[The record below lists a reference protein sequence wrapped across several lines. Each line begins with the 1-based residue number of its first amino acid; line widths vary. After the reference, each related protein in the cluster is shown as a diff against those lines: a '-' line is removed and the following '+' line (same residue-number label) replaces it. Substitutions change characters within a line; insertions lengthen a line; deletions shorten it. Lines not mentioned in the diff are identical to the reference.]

1 MPPIAEPFVHLHTHS
16 EYSILDSSCR
26 IPDLVAKTAEFGMDA
41 LAITDHGS
49 MGGTIRFY
57 RAASRA
63 GIKPILGCEV
73 YVAPESRFQRTAS
86 AGQRFYHLVLLAST
100 PQGYENLLALSTRGH
115 VEGFYYRPRVD
126 KELLAEHHEGLIALS
141 ACQSG
146 EVPRLLLAGQQEQA
160 RAAAT
165 AYADIFGENGFFI
178 ELQDHAT
185 DRDKRL
191 LQMLPQLANELD
203 LPLVATNDSHYL
215 SPDDALAHEVL
226 LNIRA
231 NKQLDD
237 PDRMRFDG
245 SGYHFRSPKE
255 MEEIFGEF
263 PDALE
268 NTRKIAD
275 RCSVE
280 IEFGKTLLPPFEL
293 PDGAENPDDYLRK
306 LAEQGVERLYKPITD
321 EVRDRLDYE
330 LSVIRRMGYSTYF
343 LIVWDFVRFAREKR
357 IPVGPGRGS
366 AAGSLVAYALEI
378 TKIDPIRYNVTFERF
393 LNPDRISMPDV
404 DMDFCIRGRDQ
415 VIQYVRDRYGDEG
428 WSKKTAQIAT
438 YDRMAAR
445 TVIRDVGRVTGTP
458 YATTDRLAKLVPY
471 GLKLGPAL
479 KQVPELREMKESDPE
494 VRRILE
500 IGVRL
505 EGLIRNTST
514 HAAGVVISPDPLARR
529 APLLRLSDGSFVTQF
544 DMIDL
549 EAIGL
554 LKFDFLGL
562 RNLTIIDDA
571 LSSIEAHAGNQERID
586 LDTIPLDD
594 SATFEMIRQGHTSGV
609 FQLEGSGMTALI
621 KRVQPDR
628 FEDLIALLALF
639 RPGPL
644 ESGMTEDYVQR
655 RHGLQSVT
663 YMDPRLEPVLRET
676 YGLPIYQDQV
686 MRMAQ
691 ILAGFTLAE
700 ADTLRK
706 AMGKKDS
713 TIMAGLREKFIT
725 GCLGN
730 GLPEAKATEVFEGLD
745 KFSRYGFN
753 KSHTTAYAFISYWTG
768 YLKANYTSHYM
779 SSLLGSVQSDT
790 DKIAEY
796 IHECRARGINVL
808 PPDINQSQRDFTA
821 VDEQTIRFG
830 LGAVKHVGNAAVDT
844 ILAVRSEPFRSLF
857 EMCRRVADTTV
868 DRETLEAL
876 IKAGAFDSLGA
887 SRRGLLLRLSEAMEM
902 MQMARHEHSSG
913 QVSFFEELQPDAQD
927 PSIAEAEFS
936 TEELLRLEKEYL
948 GLFVSGDP
956 LEQHR
961 HHLSTYC
968 TPISEL
974 ANLADQQLMLVGGR
988 VAALR
993 RITTKRGDPMAFVT
1007 LDDGGS
1013 VCEITVFPRVLEAA
1027 PDALDEDQL
1036 LAVRVCGQQRNG
1048 DISLIAEEILSLDQ
1062 VEQCIDLSVR
1072 FTLDSDDVEQDKLKA
1087 LRKLIELHHGNIPVF
1102 VSIRGAQGTI
1112 DIRAGSKLTAAVT
1125 PEFLD
1130 QARQL
1135 VGDDGIGIVRRYH
1148 K

>member
-1 MPPIAEPFVHLHTHS
+1 MPPTEPFVHLHTHS

-26 IPDLVAKTAEFGMDA
+26 IQDLVNKTTEFGMDT
-41 LAITDHGS
+41 LAVTDHGTL
-49 MGGTIRFY
+49 GGAIKFY
-57 RAASRA
+57 RGAIRG

-73 YVAPESRFQRTAS
+73 YVAPESRFQRVAT
-86 AGQRFYHLVLLAST
+86 AGQRFYHLVLLAMNT
-100 PQGYENLLALSTRGH
+100 VGYENLLALSTRGYM
-115 VEGFYYRPRVD
+115 EGFYYRPRID
-126 KELLAEHHEGLIALS
+126 KELLREHQEGLIALS

-146 EVPRLLLAGQQEQA
+146 EVPRLALAGQLDQA
-160 RAAAT
+160 RAAASQ
-165 AYADIFGENGFFI
+165 YAEIFNDNRFFI
-178 ELQDHAT
+178 ELQNHAT
-185 DRDKRL
+185 DRDKQL
-191 LQMLPQLANELD
+191 LQTLPQLAKDLG

-231 NKQLDD
+231 NKRLDD
-237 PDRMRFDG
+237 PDRRQFDG

-255 MEEIFGEF
+255 MEEVFAEF
-263 PDALE
+263 PEALE
-268 NTRKIAD
+268 NTRRIAD

-280 IEFGKTLLPPFEL
+280 IEFGKTLLPPFAL
-293 PDGAENPDDYLRK
+293 PDGAGSADDYLCQ
-306 LAEQGVERLYKPITD
+306 LAEKGVNRLYEPITP
-321 EVRDRLDYE
+321 EVRDRLEYE
-330 LSVIRRMGYSTYF
+330 LSVIGRMGYSTYF
-343 LIVWDFVRFAREKR
+343 LIVWDFVRFAREQG

-366 AAGSLVAYALEI
+366 AAGSLVAYALGI
-378 TKIDPIRYNVTFERF
+378 TKIDPLRYNVTFERF

-404 DMDFCIRGRDQ
+404 DMDFCVRGRDQ
-415 VIQYVRDRYGDEG
+415 VIRYVHERYGNQG
-428 WSKKTAQIAT
+428 WNKKTAQIAT

-471 GLKLGPAL
+471 GLKLKPAL
-479 KQVPELREMKESDPE
+479 EKVPELREMRDADPE
-494 VRRILE
+494 VRKILE

-514 HAAGVVISPDPLARR
+514 HAAGVVISPDPLAKR
-529 APLLRLSDGSFVTQF
+529 APLLRLGDGSFVTQF

-571 LSSIEAHAGNQERID
+571 ISSIRAHAGDHQEID
-586 LDTIPLDD
+586 LDSIPLDD
-594 SATFEMIRQGHTSGV
+594 PTTFEMIREGHTAGI

-644 ESGMTEDYVQR
+644 ESGMTDDYVQR

-663 YMDPRLEPVLRET
+663 YVDPRLEPILRET

-686 MRMAQ
+686 MQMAQ

-706 AMGKKDS
+706 AMGKKDKA
-713 TIMAGLREKFIT
+713 IMASLREKFIA
-725 GCLGN
+725 GCLDS
-730 GLPEAKATEVFEGLD
+730 GLTEAKATEVFEGLD

-753 KSHTTAYAFISYWTG
+753 KSHTTAYAFVSYWTA
-768 YLKANYTSHYM
+768 YLKANHTSHYM
-779 SSLLGSVQSDT
+779 ASLLGSVQSDT

-796 IHECRARGINVL
+796 IHECRSRGIKVL
-808 PPDINQSQRDFTA
+808 PPDINQSERDFTA
-821 VDEQTIRFG
+821 VDAQTIRFG
-830 LGAVKHVGNAAVDT
+830 LGAVKHVGNAAVDA
-844 ILAVRSEPFRSLF
+844 ILAVRSESFRSLF

-902 MQMARHEHSSG
+902 MLLARHEHASG
-913 QVSFFEELQPDAQD
+913 QVSFFEELHPDAQD
-927 PSIAEAEFS
+927 PPITESEFS
-936 TEELLRLEKEYL
+936 PEELLRLEKEYL
-948 GLFVSGDP
+948 GLFVTGNP
-956 LEQHR
+956 LEQHQ
-961 HHLSTYC
+961 HDLVTYC
-968 TPISEL
+968 TPIEEL
-974 ANLADQQLMLVGGR
+974 ARLADQQEMLVGGR
-988 VAALR
+988 VSAIR
-993 RITTKRGDPMAFVT
+993 RILTKRGDPMAFIT
-1007 LDDGGS
+1007 LDDGYS
-1013 VCEITVFPRVLEAA
+1013 SCEITVFPRVLEAS
-1027 PDALDEDQL
+1027 PDALEEDQL
-1036 LAVRVCGQQRNG
+1036 VAVRVCGQRRNG
-1048 DISLIAEEILSLDQ
+1048 GIDLIAEQILPLDR
-1062 VEQCIDLSVR
+1062 VDQCVDISVR
-1072 FTLDSDDVEQDKLKA
+1072 FTLDLDAVESEKLEA
-1087 LRKLIELHHGNIPVF
+1087 LRSLIEQHRGRAPIF
-1102 VSIRGAQGTI
+1102 VSIRDAAGSI
-1112 DIRAGSKLTAAVT
+1112 DIRVGRQLTAEVT
-1125 PEFLD
+1125 PAFLEE
-1130 QARQL
+1130 ARQL
-1135 VGDDGIGIVRRYH
+1135 VGDDSVKIVRRYH

>member
-1 MPPIAEPFVHLHTHS
+1 MTPTEPFVHLHTHS
-16 EYSILDSSCR
+16 EYSILDSSCH
-26 IPDLVAKTAEFGMDA
+26 ISDLIRKTSEFGMDA
-41 LAITDHGS
+41 LAVTDHGS
-49 MGGTIRFY
+49 MGGTIKFY
-57 RAASRA
+57 RAAKRA
-63 GIKPILGCEV
+63 NIKPILGCEV
-73 YVAPESRFQRTAS
+73 YVAPESRFQRSAS
-86 AGQRFYHLVLLAST
+86 AGQRFYHLVLLAMNSV
-100 PQGYENLLALSTRGH
+100 GYENLLALSTRGY

-126 KELLAEHHEGLIALS
+126 KELLAEHNEGLIALS

-146 EVPRLLLAGQQEQA
+146 EVPRLLLAGRADKA
-160 RAAAT
+160 RDAAIR
-165 AYADIFGENGFFI
+165 YADIFGDDRFFI

-185 DRDKRL
+185 DRDKQL
-191 LQMLPQLANELD
+191 LQTLPALARELG

-215 SPDDALAHEVL
+215 APDDALAHEVL

-231 NKQLDD
+231 NKTLDN

-255 MEEIFGEF
+255 MAQVFAAF

-293 PDGAENPDDYLRK
+293 PETAENADDYLRL
-306 LAEQGVERLYKPITD
+306 LAEQGVDRLYKPVTS
-321 EVRDRLDYE
+321 EVRERLEYE

-343 LIVWDFVRFAREKR
+343 LIVWDFVRFAHEEGV
-357 IPVGPGRGS
+357 PVGPGRGS
-366 AAGSLVAYALEI
+366 AAGSLVAYALGI

-404 DMDFCIRGRDQ
+404 DMDFCIRGRDH
-415 VIQYVRDRYGDEG
+415 VIQYVRDRYGSEG
-428 WSKKTAQIAT
+428 WDKKTAQIAT

-471 GLKLGPAL
+471 GLKLKPAL
-479 KQVPELREMKESDPE
+479 EQVPELRQMQESDPE
-494 VRRILE
+494 VQRILE

-514 HAAGVVISPDPLARR
+514 HAAGVVISPDPLAKR

-544 DMIDL
+544 DMVDL

-562 RNLTIIDDA
+562 RNLTIIDDT
-571 LSSIEAHAGNQERID
+571 LSSIAASAPDHRKID
-586 LDTIPLDD
+586 LDELPLDD
-594 SATFEMIRQGHTSGV
+594 EATFGMIREGYTSGV
-609 FQLEGSGMTALI
+609 FQLEGGGMTALI

-655 RHGLQSVT
+655 RHGLQAVT
-663 YMDPRLEPVLRET
+663 YVDPRLEPILRET

-706 AMGKKDS
+706 AMGKKDK
-713 TIMAGLREKFIT
+713 TIMASLREKFIA
-725 GCLGN
+725 GCLEN
-730 GLPEAKATEVFEGLD
+730 SLTKPKATEVFEGLD

-753 KSHTTAYAFISYWTG
+753 KSHTTAYAFISYWTA

-779 SSLLGSVQSDT
+779 ASLLGSVQSDT

-796 IHECRARGINVL
+796 IHECRSRGIEVL
-808 PPDINQSQRDFTA
+808 PPDINESQRDFTA
-821 VDEQTIRFG
+821 VDERTIRFG
-830 LGAVKHVGNAAVDT
+830 LGAVKHVGKAAVDS
-844 ILAVRSEPFRSLF
+844 ILAIRSDPFRSLF
-857 EMCRRVADTTV
+857 EMCRRIADATV

-876 IKAGAFDSLGA
+876 IKAGAFDSLGG
-887 SRRGLLLRLSEAMEM
+887 SRRGLLLRLSEAQEM
-902 MQMARHEHSSG
+902 MQLARHEQTSG
-913 QVSFFEELQPDAQD
+913 QVSFFEELHPDAQD
-927 PSIAEAEFS
+927 PPITEAEFPA
-936 TEELLRLEKEYL
+936 EELLRLEKEYL
-948 GLFVSGDP
+948 GLFLSGNP

-961 HHLSTYC
+961 HHLATYC
-968 TPISEL
+968 SPISDL
-974 ANLADQQLMLVGGR
+974 ADLADQQQILVGGR
-988 VAALR
+988 VAAVR
-993 RITTKRGDPMAFVT
+993 RIVTKRGDPMAFLT
-1007 LDDGGS
+1007 LDDGCGS
-1013 VCEITVFPRVLEAA
+1013 CEITVFPRVLEAA
-1027 PDALDEDQL
+1027 PDALEEDQL
-1036 LAVRVCGQQRNG
+1036 LAVRLSGQQRNG
-1048 DISLIAEEILSLDQ
+1048 DVDLIAEQILPLDQ
-1062 VEQCIDLSVR
+1062 VAQCVDVSVR
-1072 FTLDSDDVEQDKLKA
+1072 FTLDLENVENDTLHA
-1087 LRKLIELHHGNIPVF
+1087 IRNLIENHRGQAPVV
-1102 VSIRGAQGTI
+1102 VSIRDNLGAI
-1112 DIRAGSKLTAAVT
+1112 DVRAGTHLSAEIT
-1125 PEFLD
+1125 PEFLA

-1135 VGDDGIGIVRRYH
+1135 IGEDSVRILRQCH

>member
-1 MPPIAEPFVHLHTHS
+1 MTPSEPFVHLHTHS
-16 EYSILDSSCR
+16 EYSILDSSCH
-26 IPDLVAKTAEFGMDA
+26 ISDLIRKTSEFGMDA
-41 LAITDHGS
+41 LAVTDHGS
-49 MGGTIRFY
+49 MGGTIKFY
-57 RAASRA
+57 RAAKRA

-73 YVAPESRFQRTAS
+73 YVAPESRFQRSAS
-86 AGQRFYHLVLLAST
+86 AGQRFYHLVLLAMNSV
-100 PQGYENLLALSTRGH
+100 GYENLLALSTRGY

-126 KELLAEHHEGLIALS
+126 RELLAEHNDGLIALS

-146 EVPRLLLAGQQEQA
+146 EVPRLLLAGQTDKA
-160 RAAAT
+160 RDAAIR
-165 AYADIFGENGFFI
+165 YADIFSDDRFFI

-185 DRDKRL
+185 DRDKQL
-191 LQMLPQLANELD
+191 LQTLPTLARELG

-215 SPDDALAHEVL
+215 APEDALAHEVL

-231 NKQLDD
+231 NKRLDD

-255 MEEIFGEF
+255 MAQVFATF

-275 RCSVE
+275 RCSVD

-293 PDGAENPDDYLRK
+293 PASAENADDYLRV
-306 LAEQGVERLYKPITD
+306 LAEQGVDRLYDPVTSEVRERL
-321 EVRDRLDYE
+321 EYE

-343 LIVWDFVRFAREKR
+343 LIVWDFVRFANEQGV
-357 IPVGPGRGS
+357 PVGPGRGS
-366 AAGSLVAYALEI
+366 AAGSLVAYALGI

-404 DMDFCIRGRDQ
+404 DMDFCIRGRDH
-415 VIQYVRDRYGDEG
+415 VIQYVRDRYGSEG
-428 WSKKTAQIAT
+428 WDKKTAQIAT

-471 GLKLGPAL
+471 GLKLKPAL
-479 KQVPELREMKESDPE
+479 EQVPELRQMQESDPE
-494 VRRILE
+494 VQRILE

-514 HAAGVVISPDPLARR
+514 HAAGVVISPDPLAKR

-544 DMIDL
+544 DMVDL

-562 RNLTIIDDA
+562 RNLTIIDDT
-571 LSSIEAHAGNQERID
+571 LSSIAASSPDHGRLD
-586 LDTIPLDD
+586 LDKLPLDD
-594 SATFEMIRQGHTSGV
+594 AATFGMIREGHTSGV
-609 FQLEGSGMTALI
+609 FQLEGGGMTALI
-621 KRVQPDR
+621 KRVQPNR

-655 RHGLQSVT
+655 RHGLQAVT
-663 YMDPRLEPVLRET
+663 YVDPRLEPILRET

-706 AMGKKDS
+706 AMGKKDKA
-713 TIMAGLREKFIT
+713 IMASLREKFIA
-725 GCLGN
+725 GSLEN
-730 GLPEAKATEVFEGLD
+730 GLTEAKATEVFEGLD

-753 KSHTTAYAFISYWTG
+753 KSHTTAYAFISYWTA

-779 SSLLGSVQSDT
+779 ASLLGSVQSDT

-796 IHECRARGINVL
+796 IHECRSRGIEVL
-808 PPDINQSQRDFTA
+808 PPDINESQRDFTA
-821 VDEQTIRFG
+821 VDEHTIRFG
-830 LGAVKHVGNAAVDT
+830 LGAVKHVGNAAVDS
-844 ILAVRSEPFRSLF
+844 ILAVRSSPFRSLF
-857 EMCRRVADTTV
+857 EMCRRIADATV

-876 IKAGAFDSLGA
+876 IKAGAFDSLDG
-887 SRRGLLLRLSEAMEM
+887 SRRGLLLRLSEALEM
-902 MQMARHEHSSG
+902 MQLARHEQASG
-913 QVSFFEELQPDAQD
+913 QVSFFEQLHPDAQD
-927 PSIAEAEFS
+927 PPITEEEFPA
-936 TEELLRLEKEYL
+936 EELLRLEKEYL
-948 GLFVSGDP
+948 GLFLSGNP

-961 HHLSTYC
+961 HHLGIYC
-968 TPISEL
+968 SPISDL
-974 ANLADQQLMLVGGR
+974 AGLSDQQQMLVGGR
-988 VAALR
+988 VAAVR
-993 RITTKRGDPMAFVT
+993 RIVTKRGDPMAFLT
-1007 LDDGGS
+1007 LDDGCGS
-1013 VCEITVFPRVLEAA
+1013 CEITVFPRVLEAA
-1027 PDALDEDQL
+1027 PDALEEDQL
-1036 LAVRVCGQQRNG
+1036 LAVRVSGHQRNG
-1048 DISLIAEEILSLDQ
+1048 DVDLIAEQILPLDQ
-1062 VEQCIDLSVR
+1062 VAQCVDVSVR
-1072 FTLDSDDVEQDKLKA
+1072 FTLDLDVVEHNMLRA
-1087 LRKLIELHHGNIPVF
+1087 IRKLIEAHHGQAPVV
-1102 VSIRGAQGTI
+1102 VSIRDSLGAI
-1112 DIRAGSKLTAAVT
+1112 DVRAGEHLSAEIT

-1135 VGDDGIGIVRRYH
+1135 IGEDSVRILRQCH
-1148 K
+1148 T